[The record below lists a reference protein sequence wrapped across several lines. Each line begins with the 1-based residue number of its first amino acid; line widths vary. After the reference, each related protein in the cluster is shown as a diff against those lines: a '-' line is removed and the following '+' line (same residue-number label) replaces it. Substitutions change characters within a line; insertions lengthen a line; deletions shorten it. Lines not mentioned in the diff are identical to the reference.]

1 MFAHE
6 VPLNFY
12 NVHARIIEL
21 LLATILLCLK
31 WACIKLCYLMC
42 FLSGSIL
49 IGVKIAMKDY
59 NEVRNVQ

>member
-21 LLATILLCLK
+21 LLTTILLCLK
-31 WACIKLCYLMC
+31 WACIKSSLMY
-42 FLSGSIL
+42 FLIGSIL